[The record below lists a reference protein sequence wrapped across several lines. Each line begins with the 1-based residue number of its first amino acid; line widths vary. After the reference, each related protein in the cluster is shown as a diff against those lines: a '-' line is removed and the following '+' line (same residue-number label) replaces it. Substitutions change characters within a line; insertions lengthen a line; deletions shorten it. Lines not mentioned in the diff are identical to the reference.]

1 MKNVSE
7 YINESFKSSIMNFFK
22 GLFKK
27 ENKENKEDKTKENP
41 NNIKIKG
48 SLDNH
53 TITLNKDELYNSIKK
68 ISENNNNKN
77 LIFILCEMETA
88 DNISCP
94 YVYKYKEIKN
104 KEIIL
109 SKWDWK
115 DLNDIKNNID
125 QFIKDLENIKDEE
138 LIINVNEEAYRF
150 NNSKVVLERFRMTDF
165 VCVLISFY
173 IIKGG
178 L

>member
-1 MKNVSE
+1 MKSISE

-22 GLFKK
+22 ELFKK
-27 ENKENKEDKTKENP
+27 ENNKDTETKENP
-41 NNIKIKG
+41 NDIKIEG

-53 TITLNKDELYNSIKK
+53 IIILNKDELYNSIKK

-88 DNISCP
+88 DDISCP

-109 SKWDWK
+109 SKWDCK

-125 QFIKDLENIKDEE
+125 QFLKDLKNIKEEE

-150 NNSKVVLERFRMTDF
+150 NDSKVVLERFMMTDF
-165 VCVLISFY
+165 VCILVSFF
-173 IIKGG
+173 I
-178 L
+178 